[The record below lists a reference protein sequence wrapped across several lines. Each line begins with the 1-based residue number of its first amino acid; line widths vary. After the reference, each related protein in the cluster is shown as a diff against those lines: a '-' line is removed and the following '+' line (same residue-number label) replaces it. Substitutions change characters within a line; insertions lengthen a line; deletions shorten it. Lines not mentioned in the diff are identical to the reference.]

1 MERCRRWED
10 ARWQDCSPE
19 SMADVIAVLPVAAV
33 EQHGPHL
40 PLGTDAMIMEGY
52 LERVHERLPDDL
64 DVRFLP
70 TLAIGTSSE
79 HLAFPGT
86 LTLQP
91 ETLLR
96 VLADIGD
103 SVARSGCRKLV
114 LLNSHGGNSSVID
127 IAARELRVRHS
138 MLAVTVSW
146 QRFGYPDGMFSDQEI
161 EHGIHGG
168 DIETSLMLAFRPD
181 LVRTE
186 HIADF
191 PPRSIDMARDN
202 NWLRAGRPAGFG
214 WMAQDLSD
222 SGAMGNAALASAGK
236 GEACADYGATAFIEL
251 LQDVDEFDLRHLP
264 EKPPERFA

>member
-1 MERCRRWED
+1 MARYRRWED
-10 ARWQDCSPE
+10 ATWQDCSPDL
-19 SMADVIAVLPVAAV
+19 MTGAIAVLPVAAV

-52 LERVHERLPDDL
+52 LERVHERLPADL

-70 TLAIGTSSE
+70 MLAIGTSNE

-86 LTLQP
+86 LTLRP

-103 SVARSGCRKLV
+103 SVARSGCKKLV
-114 LLNSHGGNSSVID
+114 FLNSHGGNSSVID
-127 IAARELRVRHS
+127 IAARELRIRHA
-138 MLAVTVSW
+138 MLTVTVSW
-146 QRFGYPDGMFSDQEI
+146 QRFGYPDGMFDEQEI

-168 DIETSLMLAFRPD
+168 DVETSLMLAFRPD
-181 LVRTE
+181 LVRAE
-186 HIADF
+186 NIANF
-191 PPRSIDMARDN
+191 PPRSIAMARDN

-214 WMAQDLSD
+214 WMAQDLSE
-222 SGAMGNAALASAGK
+222 SGVMGNAALASPEK

-251 LQDVDEFDLRHLP
+251 LQDVEVFDLRQLREGP
-264 EKPPERFA
+264 V